1 MKPTLETTWAE
12 ENHQIWSERQGDSDA
27 VEGEAPAKNNKLSH
41 ITKGHPSWA
50 AQNGPVQDCVME
62 SALKKFESLKKVC
75 FHFKRCVTEFEKLNR
90 IGEGTYG
97 IVYRYF
103 LTSDGFSNH
112 KINPN

>member
-12 ENHQIWSERQGDSDA
+12 ENHQIWPERQGDSDA

-62 SALKKFESLKKVC
+62 SALKKFESLKKSV
-75 FHFKRCVTEFEKLNR
+75 FPLQKMRHRIRKVEQNR
-90 IGEGTYG
+90 RRNLWHCLP
-97 IVYRYF
+97 VLF
-103 LTSDGFSNH
+103 D
-112 KINPN
+112 